1 MKKNKLIFL
10 DIILL
15 LILLFVLIALFVQDY
30 FGAVTIEQLLFSV
43 QMSEGTSNSVV
54 IEGAKYIIA
63 RIIAVYLVLFVICFI
78 ITHCF

>member
-30 FGAVTIEQLLFSV
+30 FGAVTIEQLLFHRN
-43 QMSEGTSNSVV
+43 MPLNEPIGNFINT
-54 IEGAKYIIA
+54 GFLY
-63 RIIAVYLVLFVICFI
+63 VLPK
-78 ITHCF
+78 